1 MESACAWQGSR
12 ESPVWWGAE
21 AEGQGDYTDMPFVRD
36 RCWAR
41 HEAAVH
47 QKAEPLERLN
57 SNKFFDLSSVPVAMS
72 VDLADVEA
80 ISRVR
85 ADVDG
90 DRLTLE
96 SGFSL
101 WIKTIS
107 CKGRIA
113 YQRVRCDLN
122 ELGFQVRA
130 TRTGLIVG
138 RV

>member
-1 MESACAWQGSR
+1 
-12 ESPVWWGAE
+12 
-21 AEGQGDYTDMPFVRD
+21 MPFVRD

-47 QKAEPLERLN
+47 RKAEPLERLN

-85 ADVDG
+85 ADG

-96 SGFSL
+96 S
-101 WIKTIS
+101 
-107 CKGRIA
+107 
-113 YQRVRCDLN
+113 
-122 ELGFQVRA
+122 
-130 TRTGLIVG
+130 
-138 RV
+138 

>member
-1 MESACAWQGSR
+1 MRMAGESG
-12 ESPVWWGAE
+12 ESCVV
-21 AEGQGDYTDMPFVRD
+21 GDGGGGPRRLHGYPIYVRD